1 MKRIIAGAIA
11 AIPLMTTFATI
22 ASASEVIVHP
32 GFHSVASTKPEF
44 IARARHRVYVPGRWE
59 YINHHRTY
67 VKAHYEYR
75 Y

>member
-1 MKRIIAGAIA
+1 MKRIIAGVIV
-11 AIPLMTTFATI
+11 AIPLMTTFATK

-32 GFHSVASTKPEF
+32 GFHSVASKPEF
-44 IARARHRVYVPGRWE
+44 IARAKRRVYVPGHFV
-59 YINHHRTY
+59 YMNHHRTY